1 MDQMKNPHFAKQM
14 TGGQQ
19 LSDKQKEQIAH
30 QQKVK
35 SFTWRY
41 FNCLITLK
49 IELSNPLVLSLKYI
63 TCLFYI

>member
-35 SFTWRY
+35 SFAWRY
-41 FNCLITLK
+41 FNCLIT
-49 IELSNPLVLSLKYI
+49 
-63 TCLFYI
+63 